1 MRIASRQLLWGWS
14 IALVV
19 AASPVIA
26 QAGVPFISPGVTAF
40 EPQIS
45 VVNSGALQDVQ
56 GTVSADRK
64 YVTITARPQ
73 NSQLLQL
80 RNFSFQTGGGVG
92 VVGGVAPGATAPA
105 AQGVINPPVVLG

>member
-1 MRIASRQLLWGWS
+1 M
-14 IALVV
+14 
-19 AASPVIA
+19 
-26 QAGVPFISPGVTAF
+26 PFINPGVTAF

-73 NSQLLQL
+73 NSQLLNL
-80 RNFSFQTGGGVG
+80 RDFAFQTGGGV
-92 VVGGVAPGATAPA
+92 VGGVTPGGTVPPAPN
-105 AQGVINPPVVLG
+105 VMNPPVALGTGVGAVLSKRGMTRIVAAPAPSKGP